1 MNTLFRLIAGLA
13 CLAFAHAT
21 PADTLHAMQGGGFY
35 HHQSGWVFPFKEGK
49 STRTIVYF
57 VDAGSWIIRI
67 RSSVPATD
75 KQIATALEKLV
86 RGQRWDSLQPS

>member
-49 STRTIVYF
+49 ST
-57 VDAGSWIIRI
+57 
-67 RSSVPATD
+67 
-75 KQIATALEKLV
+75 
-86 RGQRWDSLQPS
+86 PS